1 MTSSQGQVL
10 KQFQTISLESEG
22 EEGAN
27 GWHHPVTRSQMGD
40 PEAPPPPTVWM
51 LKAKMF
57 SVLCLV
63 FTSRYFVDYI
73 SININT
79 ESTRFILKKIIKT
92 KTVLCFPLNTINVCV
107 ISGIWCVGGSDPQVD
122 ALEAAFIQR
131 WEITV
136 FRHVRLFGQIQGL
149 DCWLVRLL
157 KRETR
162 KWLVTNKL

>member
-10 KQFQTISLESEG
+10 EQFQTISLESEG

-27 GWHHPVTRSQMGD
+27 GWHHPVTRSQLGD

-79 ESTRFILKKIIKT
+79 ESTRFIKKKIYKNKTRFMFSIKY
-92 KTVLCFPLNTINVCV
+92 
-107 ISGIWCVGGSDPQVD
+107 
-122 ALEAAFIQR
+122 
-131 WEITV
+131 
-136 FRHVRLFGQIQGL
+136 H
-149 DCWLVRLL
+149 
-157 KRETR
+157 
-162 KWLVTNKL
+162 